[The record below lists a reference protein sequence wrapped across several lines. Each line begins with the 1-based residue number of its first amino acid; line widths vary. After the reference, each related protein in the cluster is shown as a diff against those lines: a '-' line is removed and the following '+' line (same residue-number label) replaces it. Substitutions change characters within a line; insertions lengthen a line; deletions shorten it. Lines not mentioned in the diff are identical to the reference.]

1 MKKVILLHRYLINK
15 GGAERVVID
24 DNNILLELGYKSKI
38 LCLYRCKKN
47 FSLENIDSVLNFN
60 PRNKIS
66 KLYGNINIFE
76 IKFVKSNYQNLL
88 NMEHILSGKLP

>member
-47 FSLENIDSVLNFN
+47 FSLNNIDSVKLQ
-60 PRNKIS
+60 S
-66 KLYGNINIFE
+66 KE
-76 IKFVKSNYQNLL
+76 
-88 NMEHILSGKLP
+88 